1 MEEKRD
7 AGRAFK
13 NLADWKN
20 WVFCAVLVALSIVL
34 TRYASIGIG
43 DTIRIGFGR
52 LPVMLASVWFG
63 PVLGMF
69 TGAAADILG
78 AIMSTGWNPALTIP
92 AAVCGILPWFLFKL
106 FRVGQ
111 GGCGTD
117 KKSLRMIPGIAAST
131 VLTKVI
137 TQGIMMTLLLAYF
150 YGKFTNEFPLFILT
164 RNAITVG
171 EAVVETAAIYVLY
184 TNRAL
189 GRLVGSGRK

>member
-1 MEEKRD
+1 MGMKIRV
-7 AGRAFK
+7 GRGIK
-13 NLADWKN
+13 NLAEWKN

-43 DTIRIGFGR
+43 DTLRIGFGR
-52 LPVMLASVWFG
+52 MPVMLASVWFG
-63 PVLGMF
+63 PVLGLF

-78 AIMSTGWNPALTIP
+78 ALMSTGWNPALTIP
-92 AAVCGILPWFLFKL
+92 AAVCGILPWFFFKL

-117 KKSLRMIPGIAAST
+117 RNSLRMLPGIAAST
-131 VLTKVI
+131 VLTTVI

-150 YGKFTNEFPLFILT
+150 YDKFTAEFPLFILT
-164 RNAITVG
+164 RNAITIG
-171 EAVVETAAIYVLY
+171 EAVVETAAIYILY

-189 GRLVGSGRK
+189 GKLVGSGRK